1 MKKGLIGCLVVFLI
15 VVIGAGYAAYRFL
28 YLPGKAYV
36 ESFAQLKVVPEL
48 NAQVQNQAT
57 FVAPADQKLASADLE
72 RFLRVQRTIRTRLG
86 ARLTELENKY
96 KMLDSQNRESAE
108 QPSVTEA
115 FNAFRD
121 LAGLYVEAKRAQVD
135 ALNAEGLSLAQY
147 EWTRNRAYEAA
158 GMPVDLSI
166 QEALN
171 DIAAGKTPTDTAVEE
186 AAPAT
191 AVPEANRTLVAPHA
205 EELSQGVA
213 LVFFAL

>member
-28 YLPGKAYV
+28 YLPGKAYM

-48 NAQVQNQAT
+48 NAQVKNQAT
-57 FVAPADQKLASADLE
+57 FVAPANQELASADLE
-72 RFLRVQRTIRTRLG
+72 KFLRVQRTIRTRLG
-86 ARLTELENKY
+86 ARLTELEAKY
-96 KMLDSQNRESAE
+96 KMFDQQNSEGDRK
-108 QPSVTEA
+108 PSVTEA
-115 FNAFRD
+115 FGAFRD
-121 LAGLYVEAKRAQVD
+121 LAALYVEAKRAQVD

-166 QEALN
+166 QQALD
-171 DIAAGKTPTDTAVEE
+171 DIAAGRTPEETPVED
-186 AAPAT
+186 APAT
-191 AVPEANRTLVAPHA
+191 VVPEKNRTLVAPHA